1 MTTLTIER
9 ALGRLSWKLR
19 KTVEPRRR
27 RAIRRELRAHLRTAA
42 EEVGAEEAVR
52 RLGPLDD
59 LAREYAEAERG
70 RPLKPR
76 YGSGVI
82 AALSVWVLLVALDGR
97 ELLTRNVIENRG
109 DFDPWSWTFGAPNGK
124 ASLVTFRGDVDGGLL
139 LDVQVHRLGYLLLP
153 LVAFVLA
160 SRLWRAI
167 GRPSLRLRHRR
178 PTP

>member
-1 MTTLTIER
+1 MT
-9 ALGRLSWKLR
+9 LG
-19 KTVEPRRR
+19 
-27 RAIRRELRAHLRTAA
+27 
-42 EEVGAEEAVR
+42 G
-52 RLGPLDD
+52 
-59 LAREYAEAERG
+59 
-70 RPLKPR
+70 
-76 YGSGVI
+76 
-82 AALSVWVLLVALDGR
+82 
-97 ELLTRNVIENRG
+97 IENRG
-109 DFDPWSWTFGAPNGK
+109 DFDPWSRTFGAPNGK